1 MTVMA
6 TEALKLTAQIVIS
19 HASMSELT
27 PKELV
32 DEIKEIYNVL
42 SAIEGSEA
50 LLEATGE
57 VVAPETAAAVVKKP
71 SIPLDEIVKE
81 KYVVCL
87 ECGKKMRTLKAHL
100 RKTHQLAPA
109 EYFRR
114 FNLAL
119 RTTDVL
125 WTKPSELSFYTAL
138 GLPIVMA
145 PPLGS
150 QERANREWLER
161 LGAGVPQSDPRYAD
175 EWLFDLVESG
185 WLAEA
190 AMQGFV
196 EGEQLGSA
204 AIRAT
209 VGSARGRA

>member
-1 MTVMA
+1 MT

-32 DEIKEIYNVL
+32 DEIKSIHNVL
-42 SAIEGSEA
+42 SGLETAEA
-50 LLEATGE
+50 LLEAAMGVGE
-57 VVAPETAAAVVKKP
+57 PVLEAEVVKKP

-114 FNLAL
+114 YGLDPKKYPLVCKEYSAQRSKLA
-119 RTTDVL
+119 
-125 WTKPSELSFYTAL
+125 KEKGL
-138 GLPIVMA
+138 G
-145 PPLGS
+145 
-150 QERANREWLER
+150 ERGYRRKKA
-161 LGAGVPQSDPRYAD
+161 S
-175 EWLFDLVESG
+175 
-185 WLAEA
+185 
-190 AMQGFV
+190 
-196 EGEQLGSA
+196 
-204 AIRAT
+204 T
-209 VGSARGRA
+209 